1 MNDATR
7 ILVTG
12 AGGPGTVNLTRS
24 LLMAPDP
31 VFLLGTD
38 ASPYYIHLALT
49 HEKALVPRCDDG
61 DAYIE
66 TISALCRKHSIDLVI
81 PNSSVEM
88 MALTRNSDAIPARMK
103 VPSLQAQETS
113 ASKWLTWSRWRDD
126 GISVPAT
133 MLINDA
139 DDVETAFRILPGDPI
154 WFRGAGIPGRGIGGA
169 ALPCRSVAEATGWIQ
184 FYSGWG
190 GFIASEFLPGDN
202 LTWLGIFDRGTLVAS
217 QGRQRD
223 AYVIPHV
230 SPSGITGAPAIC
242 HTISRD
248 DINELGPR
256 CVLSIDPGFDGVAF
270 VDFKCD
276 ADGNPRPTEINAGRF
291 GTTNHFYTAAGF
303 NFPWLMALI
312 ALGRDWPEPS
322 GRFNVLKNDLYW
334 VRTLDAG
341 PALLCRTRDGLVPYV
356 TDSIFPPATPR

>member
-1 MNDATR
+1 MSDPTR
-7 ILVTG
+7 ILLTG

-24 LLMAPDP
+24 LLMAPEP
-31 VFLLGTD
+31 VFLVGTD

-49 HEKALVPRCDDG
+49 HERSLVPRCG
-61 DAYIE
+61 DADAYVDAI
-66 TISALCRKHSIDLVI
+66 ADLCRKCSIDLVM

-88 MALTRNSDAIPARMK
+88 MVLTRNTDAIPARMK
-103 VPSLQAQETS
+103 VPSIQAQETS
-113 ASKWLTWSRWRDD
+113 ASKWLTWSRWKLD
-126 GISVPAT
+126 GIPVPET
-133 MLINDA
+133 MLINDH
-139 DDVETAFRILPGDPI
+139 DDIEEAFRTIPSVPI

-169 ALPCRSVAEATGWIQ
+169 ALPCKSVAEATGWIQ
-184 FYSGWG
+184 FHSGWG

-202 LTWLGIFDRGTLVAS
+202 LTWLGVFDRGSLVAS
-217 QGRQRD
+217 QGRKRD

-248 DINELGPR
+248 DINRIGPR
-256 CVLSIDPGFDGVAF
+256 CVHSIDPGFDGVAF

-303 NFPWLMALI
+303 NFPWLMVLI
-312 ALGRDWPEPS
+312 ALGREWPRPA
-322 GRFNVLKNDLYW
+322 GLFNVLEDDLYW

-341 PALLCRTRDGLVPYV
+341 PALLKRTGDVLAPFVPGSV
-356 TDSIFPPATPR
+356 FPPATPR